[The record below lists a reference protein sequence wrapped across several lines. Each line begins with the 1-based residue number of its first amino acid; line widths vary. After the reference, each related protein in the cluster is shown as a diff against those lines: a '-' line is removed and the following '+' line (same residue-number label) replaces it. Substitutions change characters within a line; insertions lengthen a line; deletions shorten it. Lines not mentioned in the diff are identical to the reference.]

1 MPRNR
6 SARVAAF
13 GSAQG
18 RPPTSASLHSRA
30 ATVFRRRLV
39 LAVLLVVS
47 LALVSVYFR
56 ESSGG
61 SLHGVQSGAASVLRP
76 FEVAAERIA
85 RPFRDAFGWV
95 SGLSSARSKNK
106 RLQREVDKARQEKI
120 QNDELK
126 RENAQLQRLLA
137 YRRSAR
143 FPTDYSG
150 IGVDIIAQP
159 PSQFQQR
166 VVLNAGSNDGIQ
178 LHDPVVTADGLVG
191 QVTKVARNICQVTLL
206 TDQTSA
212 ASARDSRTGAAG
224 IVLHDPTTSSLILD
238 QVPKEDVVNEGDVIV
253 TAGWRSGKLAS
264 IYPRGI
270 QIGRVRSVSQLD
282 TDQYK
287 NVQIESFVDFG
298 SLESVLV
305 LIPKTRNG

>member
-6 SARVAAF
+6 SARVAALA
-13 GSAQG
+13 SAQG
-18 RPPTSASLHSRA
+18 RPPTSASLQSRA

-39 LAVLLVVS
+39 LGVLVVVS
-47 LALVSVYFR
+47 LVLVSVYFR

-76 FEVAAERIA
+76 FEVAAQRVA
-85 RPFRDAFGWV
+85 RPFRDAAGWIG
-95 SGLSSARSKNK
+95 GLAGARSKNK
-106 RLQREVDKARQEKI
+106 RLQREVDKLRQEKI
-120 QNDELK
+120 QNEELQ
-126 RENAQLQRLLA
+126 RENAQLRKLLA
-137 YRRSAR
+137 YRRSKR
-143 FPTDYSG
+143 FPVDYRG

-178 LHDPVVTADGLVG
+178 VHDPVVTADGLVG
-191 QVTKVARNICQVTLL
+191 QVTKVTRNTCQVTLL

-212 ASARDSRTGAAG
+212 ASARDSKTGASG
-224 IVLHDPTTSSLILD
+224 IVLHDPSSSSLILD
-238 QVPKEDVVNEGDVIV
+238 QVPKEDVVNRGDVIV
-253 TAGWRSGKLAS
+253 TAGWRSGNLAS

-270 QIGRVRSVSQLD
+270 KIGRVRSVSQLD
-282 TDQYK
+282 TDSYK
-287 NVQIESFVDFG
+287 RIQLDAFVDFG

-305 LIPKTRNG
+305 LVPKARG